1 MSESQ
6 AEIDQRLR
14 DVNRRIFDLTARRA
28 QIVEQYH
35 GEPPSDIS
43 IEVLR
48 IDTELSERRKE
59 RQRLQA
65 PEFTPTMAKEKID
78 RMWDMVSNL
87 EKQVPGIN
95 DRIEAVNR
103 RINVLDDRLTTW
115 FTADAAG
122 RREGQR
128 MATIYRVSVIMLIA
142 ADVLVRLV
150 R

>member
-1 MSESQ
+1 MTESQ
-6 AEIDQRLR
+6 AEKDQHER
-14 DVNRRIFDLTARRA
+14 DLNRRIFDLMARRA

-35 GEPPSDIS
+35 GEPPSDVS
-43 IEVLR
+43 IEILR

-59 RQRLQA
+59 RARLQA
-65 PEFTPTMAKEKID
+65 PEFTPAMAKDRID

-95 DRIEAVNR
+95 R
-103 RINVLDDRLTTW
+103 RIDALDDRLTAW

-128 MATIYRVSVIMLIA
+128 MAMMYRVSVVMLVA
-142 ADVLVRLV
+142 VDVLVRV
-150 R
+150 FR

>member
-1 MSESQ
+1 MSETQ
-6 AEIDQRLR
+6 AEKDQRER
-14 DVNRRIFDLTARRA
+14 DLNRRIFDLMARRA

-43 IEVLR
+43 IEILR

-59 RQRLQA
+59 RARLQA
-65 PEFTPTMAKEKID
+65 PEFTPLMAKDRID

-95 DRIEAVNR
+95 R
-103 RINVLDDRLTTW
+103 RIDALDDRLTAW
-115 FTADAAG
+115 FAADAAG

-128 MATIYRVSVIMLIA
+128 MAMMYRVSVVMLVA
-142 ADVLVRLV
+142 ADVLVRLL